1 MEIRMLQQPE
11 LLPALRLV
19 WEVYADTIAPASTP
33 EGVASFQKFIKY
45 DYISQLWQRGQLVF
59 FGAFEGGELCGT
71 LSIRPDGHIALFF
84 VNKGSGVCCS
94 SMLITIVQGICMR
107 TG

>member
-59 FGAFEGGELCGT
+59 FGAFEGNCAVLW
-71 LSIRPDGHIALFF
+71 
-84 VNKGSGVCCS
+84 
-94 SMLITIVQGICMR
+94 Q
-107 TG
+107 